1 MSRKFATVS
10 SKRPTADAPPP
21 SSTPPPPATAR
32 SASSDDDSSA
42 HDDDERQAAIK
53 AAAAR
58 NYGLVT
64 AAGDK
69 IALKQR
75 ADEPKPS
82 AADTEAR
89 SRAARQATA
98 APPKPAAKKQ
108 PLTEEERERRLA
120 EMQANAE
127 WRDDDRRRAV
137 GAYRAAERLEQSDQH
152 DRFDRDF
159 ANKAMQQA
167 MATQHSV
174 ESRLRANKNNIQR
187 RAAAMDENFARR

>member
-1 MSRKFATVS
+1 MSTKFATVS
-10 SKRPTADAPPP
+10 SKRPIADVQ
-21 SSTPPPPATAR
+21 SSTPPPKSRLPR
-32 SASSDDDSSA
+32 SSDSS
-42 HDDDERQAAIK
+42 DTDDECDEERK
-53 AAAAR
+53 AAMQSVAAR

-69 IALKQR
+69 IALKNLG
-75 ADEPKPS
+75 DHPKPS
-82 AADTEAR
+82 AADDR
-89 SRAARQATA
+89 SRAKLA
-98 APPKPAAKKQ
+98 PAASTKPVPKKQ
-108 PLTEEERERRLA
+108 PLTEEERAQRLA

-137 GAYRAAERLEQSDQH
+137 GAYRAAERLEQSEQH

-187 RAAAMDENFARR
+187 RPAAMDENFARR